1 MAASLDHRSQYVD
14 GPMHVSKR
22 IETCFELHVTNS
34 FHTHT
39 PTKKRSKFHSRT
51 DRNLSHVE
59 ARAEVLSSMK
69 QLASAA
75 LTLSAQIAIVSGKSG
90 LDREMFGQEPAPEV
104 STKFASKSNW
114 GFTWNPKSCVE
125 VDESGC
131 WPLAQKVRVC
141 LPIQCERGG
150 MLSFLLFSVLVILM
164 DPN

>member
-1 MAASLDHRSQYVD
+1 M
-14 GPMHVSKR
+14 
-22 IETCFELHVTNS
+22 
-34 FHTHT
+34 
-39 PTKKRSKFHSRT
+39 
-51 DRNLSHVE
+51 
-59 ARAEVLSSMK
+59 LSSMK

-90 LDREMFGQEPAPEV
+90 SDREMFGQEPAPEV

-125 VDESGC
+125 GHESGC

-164 DPN
+164 DPD

>member
-1 MAASLDHRSQYVD
+1 
-14 GPMHVSKR
+14 
-22 IETCFELHVTNS
+22 
-34 FHTHT
+34 
-39 PTKKRSKFHSRT
+39 
-51 DRNLSHVE
+51 
-59 ARAEVLSSMK
+59 MK

-131 WPLAQKVRVC
+131 WPLAQKGSVFR
-141 LPIQCERGG
+141 
-150 MLSFLLFSVLVILM
+150 FSVKEVVCFRFFCFLFWSY
-164 DPN
+164 